1 MSFCTEHDWNAQHK
15 HFHRELKRKHEKQ
28 SCNHDKRAYHFK
40 WPKKRVCWAI
50 KKTKQQQYDR
60 HGDPIKAGRPAPRMK
75 DPRYKGLARVDILS
89 DPTFYDDEIVVAGTS
104 SQTT

>member
-1 MSFCTEHDWNAQHK
+1 M
-15 HFHRELKRKHEKQ
+15 RRKHKKR
-28 SCNHDKRAYHFK
+28 SCNYDKRAYHFK
-40 WPKKRVCWAI
+40 WQKKNEFVGSL

-60 HGDPIKAGRPAPRMK
+60 HGDPIKAGCPAPPMK

-89 DPTFYDDEIVVAGTS
+89 GPTFDDDEIAVAGTS